1 MENCAECRR
10 ELIRDEIALT
20 KKLVNRGTESFLCLS
35 CLAKKFNVSED
46 LLHEKIDQFRQ
57 MGCTLFQ

>member
-10 ELIRDEIALT
+10 ELTGDEITLT
-20 KKLVNRGTESFLCLS
+20 KKLVNRGAVSFLCLS
-35 CLAKKFNVSED
+35 CLAKTFNVSEE